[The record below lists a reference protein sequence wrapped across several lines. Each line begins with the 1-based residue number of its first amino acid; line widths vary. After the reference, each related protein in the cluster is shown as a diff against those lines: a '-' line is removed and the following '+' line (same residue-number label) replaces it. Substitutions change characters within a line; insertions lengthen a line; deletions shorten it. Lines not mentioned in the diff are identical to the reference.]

1 MSSYDEGKP
10 GKYLMYVNAN
20 DLNGWAMSQCLPTGG
35 FKWLA
40 QKQIDKL
47 KIQTLLPD
55 RKKGMI
61 LEVDL
66 EYPEELYDLH
76 NDYPVAAE
84 KMKVIPD
91 MLSPYYKIFRRSL
104 VPASGKS
111 VSSYKHWLIR
121 STTYYTKGIY
131 NCMSLGLKLKK
142 VHRVLEFNQS
152 PWLAQY
158 IDYNTKKQMAAK
170 NSFEKD
176 FLMKKIDE
184 QQCVWQNDG
193 ESVETG

>member
-10 GKYLMYVNAN
+10 SKYLMYVDAN
-20 DLNGWAMSQCLPTGG
+20 NLNGWAMSQCLPTGG

-84 KMKVIPD
+84 KMKVIPG

-111 VSSYKHWLIR
+111 VSSYNIGK
-121 STTYYTKGIY
+121 
-131 NCMSLGLKLKK
+131 
-142 VHRVLEFNQS
+142 
-152 PWLAQY
+152 
-158 IDYNTKKQMAAK
+158 
-170 NSFEKD
+170 
-176 FLMKKIDE
+176 
-184 QQCVWQNDG
+184 
-193 ESVETG
+193 